1 MGASTL
7 GGWGADTYR
16 YELEVTMAKKEQAVE
31 PMWMPRAEF
40 RRVFRVD
47 RTTFYRWPQRGI
59 VPESA
64 IDRAPGRHPYVD
76 AAQVFPEQVSAMR
89 EFFERS
95 GK

>member
-1 MGASTL
+1 MKQ
-7 GGWGADTYR
+7 DI
-16 YELEVTMAKKEQAVE
+16 E
-31 PMWMPRAEF
+31 PMWMPQAEF

-47 RTTFYRWPQRGI
+47 RTTFYRWQQRGI

-76 AAQVFPEQVSAMR
+76 AAQVFPEQVTAMR
-89 EFFERS
+89 DYFERS

>member
-1 MGASTL
+1 MKQ
-7 GGWGADTYR
+7 
-16 YELEVTMAKKEQAVE
+16 EVE
-31 PMWMPRAEF
+31 PMWMPQAEF

-47 RTTFYRWPQRGI
+47 RTTFYRWQQRGI